1 MWSAFGSLSGLSP
14 LLEEDA
20 HEAARDRLEL
30 AVEPEGLET
39 LCQCTGRQFPPV
51 SDRLPAGRK
60 SANSSSA
67 IALQL
72 MGKGSE
78 LHSAPSL
85 TFAGTPV
92 SAKGCRCRWPPV
104 SEMLPVG
111 HGELAEM
118 SVRSVI
124 SVGA

>member
-1 MWSAFGSLSGLSP
+1 MSSVVISSP
-14 LLEEDA
+14 PLEEDVR
-20 HEAARDRLEL
+20 EVDEGRLEL
-30 AVEPEGLET
+30 VVEPDGLGGVCRCT
-39 LCQCTGRQFPPV
+39 DGQCPPV
-51 SDRLPAGRK
+51 SERLPIGQSPDDSAGET
-60 SANSSSA
+60 
-67 IALQL
+67 ALEL

>member
-1 MWSAFGSLSGLSP
+1 MVSP
-14 LLEEDA
+14 IQLEGDVQEVD
-20 HEAARDRLEL
+20 DGRLEL
-30 AVEPEGLET
+30 VIEPDGLEGLCKCT
-39 LCQCTGRQFPPV
+39 DGQCPPV
-51 SDRLPAGRK
+51 SERLPIGQSPDDSAGET
-60 SANSSSA
+60 
-67 IALQL
+67 ALEL
-72 MGKGSE
+72 MVKGSE

>member
-1 MWSAFGSLSGLSP
+1 MASA
-14 LLEEDA
+14 LLAEDV
-20 HEAARDRLEL
+20 HEVDNGRLEL
-30 AVEPEGLET
+30 VVEPDGRGGL
-39 LCQCTGRQFPPV
+39 GRCPDGHCPPV
-51 SDRLPAGRK
+51 SERLPVGQ
-60 SANSSSA
+60 SPDDSSGA
-67 IALQL
+67 VALEL

-111 HGELAEM
+111 HGLKAEM
-118 SVRSVI
+118 SAESLV